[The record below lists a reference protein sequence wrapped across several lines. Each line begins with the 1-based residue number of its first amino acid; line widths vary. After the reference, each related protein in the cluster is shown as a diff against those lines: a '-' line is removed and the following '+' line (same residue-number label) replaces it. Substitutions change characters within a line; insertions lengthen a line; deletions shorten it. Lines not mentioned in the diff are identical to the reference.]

1 MATHPT
7 TTVTTEMLPE
17 VLHEW
22 ITITTK
28 MEKKKLQSTLKN
40 DNTDIH
46 IELEEYNANP
56 PGVEIPGVG
65 NQKKTPVVEI
75 LEEEDEETEIP
86 GVD

>member
-1 MATHPT
+1 M
-7 TTVTTEMLPE
+7 EPE
-17 VLHEW
+17 ALQEW

-28 MEKKKLQSTLKN
+28 MEKKILQSTLKN

-65 NQKKTPVVEI
+65 NQEETTEVEI

>member
-1 MATHPT
+1 MA
-7 TTVTTEMLPE
+7 PE
-17 VLHEW
+17 VLQQW
-22 ITITTK
+22 IKITTK